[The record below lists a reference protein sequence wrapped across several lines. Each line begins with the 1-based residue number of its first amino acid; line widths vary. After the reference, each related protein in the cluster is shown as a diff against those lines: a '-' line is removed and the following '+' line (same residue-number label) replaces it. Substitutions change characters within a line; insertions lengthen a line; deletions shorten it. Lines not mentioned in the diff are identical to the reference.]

1 MPKGGEKLAKE
12 IGQLNVKIGLDST
25 GFQNGISSLNREMK
39 KVQSEFKL
47 ASAEMGKHGKEL
59 DSLKLKSD
67 SLTKQTEL
75 QRQKVKALEEAH
87 QKSVETKGADAKATQ
102 DLEIKLNKAKTQLAY
117 MEQDL
122 KKVNQEIEL
131 QSSSWYKLS
140 KSLEPLGQTLQNAGK
155 KMEDVGKNLS
165 MKVTAPLVALGG
177 VAVKVG
183 SDFEAGMSEV
193 GAISEATGEDLKK
206 LEEKAKEMGATTK
219 FSASESAEALKYMA
233 MAGWDTTQML
243 DGLEGVM
250 MLAASSGEDLGLV
263 SDIVTDALTAFGMEA
278 KQAGEFADLLASA
291 SSNSNTNVAL
301 LGESFKYVAPLF
313 GALGYSAED
322 AALALGLMAN
332 AGIKGSQ
339 AGTSLKTAI
348 ANLTNPTD
356 KMKTAM
362 NELGISIT
370 DANGEML
377 PFKDVLDELRAKFA
391 GLSEEQQAQ
400 YAATIFG
407 KEAMAGMLSIINASP
422 EDYEKLTQA
431 TREYN
436 GVAKEMA
443 ETMEDNLQG
452 GITKLK
458 SALEGV
464 GIQIFEV
471 LVPHLN
477 ELVEKLQQAVDWFA
491 NLSPATQETIV
502 MVAALAAAIGPLLLI
517 GGKLVGGI
525 GVAIGAISTVSGAIA
540 VATTGAAAATPAVGA
555 LATAFT
561 VLTGPVGIA
570 VAAIGGVTAAGV
582 ALYKHLSQ
590 ESIPE
595 IQLFGNETSKA
606 TQEAVTGF
614 LQLNDEATLAL
625 NQLSWSSQEVTK
637 DMADNIAGNFSQM
650 AKEIQGGLD
659 KHHEESL
666 SKMRGFVT
674 SSTAL
679 SKTEQEEILNNMQQ
693 GYESKKQTIAEG
705 EARIKEILDT
715 ASSEKRA
722 ITKAEQEEI
731 NAIQKTMVETGI
743 KVLSENEVEA
753 KAILE
758 RMKAQAGEI
767 TALQA
772 AEVVKNS
779 IEQRNGAIKAAEEQY
794 NEVVK
799 EIIRQRDEA
808 GTISKEQADKLIAE
822 AKRQKDETVKKAEE
836 MHLNVVEEAKK
847 QAKEHVNQVDWE
859 TGEIKSKWQAM
870 KTDIAEKAASIKQN
884 VILTW
889 EEIKTSTSEKWESI
903 KTTIGER
910 WNDIKLNTAETAA
923 AIKVNVSTTWDEVKT
938 KTFTTWENLKT
949 KTAETWS
956 AMQNKIDEH
965 GGGIKGLIKTYT
977 ENYKSVWES
986 ALSTMEEVT
995 GIKFSSMADKVST
1008 ALGQVK
1014 RGIEDAIEKIH
1025 EWNATTV
1032 KEKVFS
1038 IVEKITRVIRT
1049 VTSGGS
1055 AASNFSGTSF
1065 FPGGLTMVGELGP
1078 ELVELPRGS
1087 KIYNDNE
1094 TKNIMGGNKG
1104 ITQHI
1109 TINSPAPLTPAETA
1123 RQIKNASRQLAL
1135 EW

>member
-1 MPKGGEKLAKE
+1 MAKE
-12 IGQLNVKIGLDST
+12 IGKLNVVVGLDST

-59 DSLKLKSD
+59 DNLKLKSD

-87 QKSVETKGADAKATQ
+87 KKSVETKGKDAKATQ

-117 MEQDL
+117 MEEDL
-122 KKVNQEIEL
+122 KKVNQEIEF
-131 QSSSWYKLS
+131 QSSGFYKLG
-140 KSLEPLGQTLQNAGK
+140 KALEPVGQKMQDVGK
-155 KMEDVGKNLS
+155 KMESVGKDLT
-165 MKVTAPLVALGG
+165 KKITLPLVGLGAA
-177 VAVKVG
+177 AVKVG

-193 GAISEATGEDLKK
+193 GAISGATGNDLKK

-243 DGLEGVM
+243 DGLDGVM

-278 KQAGEFADLLASA
+278 KEASNFADLLASA
-291 SSNSNTNVAL
+291 SSNSNTNVAM

-313 GALGYSAED
+313 GSLGYSAED

-348 ANLTNPTD
+348 ANLANPTD
-356 KMKTAM
+356 KMAAAM
-362 NELGISIT
+362 GQLGLSIT

-377 PFKDVLDELRAKFA
+377 PFKNVMDELRSKFA
-391 GLSEEQQAQ
+391 GLTEEQQAQ

-407 KEAMAGMLSIINASP
+407 KEAMSGMLAIINASP

-452 GITKLK
+452 EITKLK

-464 GIQIFEV
+464 GIQLFEI
-471 LVPHLN
+471 LVPHLQT
-477 ELVEKLQQAVDWFA
+477 LVEKLQQAVEWFG

-502 MVAALAAAIGPLLLI
+502 KVAALAAAIGPLLMISGKLI
-517 GGKLVGGI
+517 GGI
-525 GVAIGAISTVSGAIA
+525 GTAISRVSTISGAIA
-540 VATTGAAAATPAVGA
+540 VATTGAVAATPAIGA

-570 VAAIGGVTAAGV
+570 IAAIAGVTAAGV
-582 ALYKHLSQ
+582 ALYKHLSKD
-590 ESIPE
+590 SIPAIE
-595 IQLFGNETSKA
+595 LFGDEVSESTKKA
-606 TQEAVTGF
+606 VGGF
-614 LQLNDEATLAL
+614 LELNDEATLAL
-625 NQLSWSSQEVTK
+625 NQLSWSGQEVTK
-637 DMADNIAGNFSQM
+637 DMADGISNNFSQM
-650 AKEIQGGLD
+650 ASEIQAGLD

-666 SKMRGFVT
+666 GKIQNFVT
-674 SSTAL
+674 NSTSL
-679 SKTEQEEILNNMQQ
+679 SKEEQDEILNNMNE
-693 GYESKKQTIAEG
+693 GYENRKQSIADG

-722 ITKAEQEEI
+722 LTKTEQEEI
-731 NAIQKTMVETGI
+731 NAIQQEMVSTGI
-743 KVLSENEVEA
+743 QVLSENEIEA
-753 KAILE
+753 KAIME

-767 TALQA
+767 TAKQA

-779 IEQRNGAIKAAEEQY
+779 LEQKDKTIKAAEEQY
-794 NEVVK
+794 KDVIK

-808 GTISKEQADKLIAE
+808 GTISEEQAEKLIEE
-822 AKRQKDETVKKAEE
+822 ATRQKDEAVKKAEE
-836 MHLNVVEEAKK
+836 MHENVIKEAKL
-847 QAKEHVNQVDWE
+847 QAEEHVNQVDWE
-859 TGEIKSKWQAM
+859 TGEIKTKWQVM
-870 KTDIAEKAASIKQN
+870 KDDIATKAK
-884 VILTW
+884 
-889 EEIKTSTSEKWESI
+889 EIKEDVIKKWEDIKIATSEKWE
-903 KTTIGER
+903 
-910 WNDIKLNTAETAA
+910 
-923 AIKVNVSTTWDEVKT
+923 VT
-938 KTFTTWENLKT
+938 KTYL
-949 KTAETWS
+949 AETWDS
-956 AMQNKIDEH
+956 IKEDTLIKAKKIKDDVTDRWEEIKRSTEKNWNRVKSSVEDSMKTVKDKIDE
-965 GGGIKGLIKTYT
+965 GIGKIK
-977 ENYKSVWES
+977 
-986 ALSTMEEVT
+986 
-995 GIKFSSMADKVST
+995 
-1008 ALGQVK
+1008 
-1014 RGIEDAIEKIH
+1014 
-1025 EWNATTV
+1025 EWNATKV

-1038 IVEKITRVIRT
+1038 IVEKITRVFKT
-1049 VTSGGS
+1049 VTSGGG

-1065 FPGGLTMVGELGP
+1065 FQGGLTMVGELGP

-1087 KIYNDNE
+1087 RIYNDNV
-1094 TKNIMGGNKG
+1094 TKKMLSGDKG
-1104 ITQHI
+1104 ITQNI
-1109 TINSPAPLTPAETA
+1109 VINSPAPLTPYETA

>member
-1 MPKGGEKLAKE
+1 MAKE
-12 IGQLNVKIGLDST
+12 IGKLNVVVGLDST
-25 GFQNGISSLNREMK
+25 GFQNGINSLNREMK

-47 ASAEMGKHGKEL
+47 ASAEMGRHGKGL

-87 QKSVETKGADAKATQ
+87 QKSVETKGKDAKATQ

-131 QSSSWYKLS
+131 QSSGFYKLG
-140 KSLEPLGQTLQNAGK
+140 KALEPVGQKMQDVGE
-155 KMEDVGKNLS
+155 KMEAVGKDLT
-165 MKVTAPLVALGG
+165 KKITLPLVGIGTA
-177 VAVKVG
+177 AIKVG

-193 GAISEATGEDLKK
+193 GAISGATGNDLKL

-233 MAGWDTTQML
+233 MAGWDTNQML
-243 DGLEGVM
+243 DGLDGVM

-278 KQAGEFADLLASA
+278 KEASNFADLLASA
-291 SSNSNTNVAL
+291 SSNSNTNVAM

-348 ANLTNPTD
+348 ANLANPTD
-356 KMKTAM
+356 KMAGAM
-362 NELGISIT
+362 NQLGLSIT

-377 PFKDVLDELRAKFA
+377 PFKDVMDELRLKFA

-407 KEAMAGMLSIINASP
+407 KEAMSGMLAIINASP

-452 GITKLK
+452 EITKLK

-464 GIQIFEV
+464 GIQIFEI
-471 LVPHLN
+471 LVPHLQT
-477 ELVEKLQQAVDWFA
+477 LVEKLQLVVEWFA
-491 NLSPATQETIV
+491 NLNPATQETIV
-502 MVAALAAAIGPLLLI
+502 KVAALAAAIGPLLILGGKVI
-517 GGKLVGGI
+517 GGAGTIIISFSKVSIALAGLKTGTAGVTVATSGMATGFSAAGLAAKAGALLLNPWTLGI
-525 GVAIGAISTVSGAIA
+525 G
-540 VATTGAAAATPAVGA
+540 AATVA
-555 LATAFT
+555 
-561 VLTGPVGIA
+561 GI
-570 VAAIGGVTAAGV
+570 
-582 ALYKHLSQ
+582 ALYKHLSK
-590 ESIPE
+590 ESIPTIE
-595 IQLFGNETSKA
+595 LFGDEVSESTKKA
-606 TQEAVTGF
+606 VGGF
-614 LQLNDEATLAL
+614 LELNDEATLAL
-625 NQLSWSSQEVTK
+625 NQLSWSGQEVTK
-637 DMADNIAGNFSQM
+637 EMADGITANFSQM
-650 AKEIQGGLD
+650 ASEVQAGLD

-666 SKMRGFVT
+666 GKIQNFVT
-674 SSTAL
+674 NSTSL
-679 SKTEQEEILNNMQQ
+679 SKEEQDEILNNMQE
-693 GYESKKQTIAEG
+693 GYENRKKEISDG

-722 ITKAEQEEI
+722 LTKSEQEEI
-731 NAIQKTMVETGI
+731 NSIQQEMADTGI

-753 KAILE
+753 KAIME

-767 TALQA
+767 TAKQA
-772 AEVVKNS
+772 AEVVKNNLD
-779 IEQRNGAIKAAEEQY
+779 QKDKTIKAAEEQY
-794 NEVVK
+794 KEVVK
-799 EIIRQRDEA
+799 EIIRQRDESK
-808 GTISKEQADKLIAE
+808 TITKDQADKLIKE
-822 AKRQKDETVKKAEE
+822 ATRQKDESIKKAED
-836 MHLNVVEEAKK
+836 MHEKVVDEAKT

-859 TGEIKSKWQAM
+859 TGEIKTKWQVM
-870 KTDIAEKAASIKQN
+870 KSDVSTKAREIKEN
-884 VILTW
+884 VIKRW
-889 EEIKTSTSEKWESI
+889 EEIKKDSSQKWQNIKTNLANSWSSMKEDTITKAREIKEDVTKRWEDIKISTSENWE
-903 KTTIGER
+903 
-910 WNDIKLNTAETAA
+910 A
-923 AIKVNVSTTWDEVKT
+923 VKT
-938 KTFTTWENLKT
+938 SVSSSISKVK
-949 KTAETWS
+949 S
-956 AMQNKIDEH
+956 KISE
-965 GGGIKGLIKTYT
+965 G
-977 ENYKSVWES
+977 
-986 ALSTMEEVT
+986 
-995 GIKFSSMADKVST
+995 
-1008 ALGQVK
+1008 
-1014 RGIEDAIEKIH
+1014 IEKIK
-1025 EWNATTV
+1025 EWNATKV

-1038 IVEKITRVIRT
+1038 IVEKVKRVF
-1049 VTSGGS
+1049 SGGG
-1055 AASNFSGTSF
+1055 ADSNFSGTSF
-1065 FPGGLTMVGELGP
+1065 FQGGFTMVGELGP

-1087 KIYNDNE
+1087 RIYNDNV
-1094 TKNIMGGNKG
+1094 TKKMLSGDKG
-1104 ITQHI
+1104 ITQNI
-1109 TINSPAPLTPAETA
+1109 VINSPTPLTPSETA